1 MTNETKIKDYCC
13 LTYVNTGKHDEY
25 FHKDKKQYECSVIDK
40 EQWESTQIRL
50 RTSLQVQLSEI
61 RIKSAFTVDYF
72 QKVIDLCE
80 AIDQDLGDFYKK
92 NTMDSIELK
101 SNYLI
106 AKRLMRHL
114 DELVSDIDENT
125 QKAGREYVE

>member
-1 MTNETKIKDYCC
+1 MTNETKTKDFCC
-13 LTYVNTGKHDEY
+13 LTYVNSGKHDDY
-25 FHKDKKQYECSVIDK
+25 FDHDKKKFKCSVIDK
-40 EQWESTQIRL
+40 EQWESTQSRL
-50 RTSLQVQLSEI
+50 RTLLQVQLSEI

-101 SNYLI
+101 SHYLI
-106 AKRLMRHL
+106 AKRLMRRL
-114 DELVSDIDENT
+114 DEIVSDIDENT